1 MSERCRKPA
10 FVDVRSVA
18 TIAIFVLALVGI
30 IVRPRGL
37 SEAITALAGGVLLLI
52 IGVVSPAQAA
62 QKLAGNWNVFLFF
75 LGLFTISAI
84 ADLAG
89 VFDWLAD
96 RAARLSGGSARRL
109 LINVFLLGALVSAFL
124 SNDATVLILTPVVL
138 TLITRLGLPARPY
151 VFACAFIANAASFT
165 LPVSNPVNIVVL
177 TAFPIP
183 LPAYLVHLL
192 PAALAS
198 VGINLLVF
206 LLLFRRDLRGHFL
219 PDQVGDVAAVKEFP
233 TFFRAV
239 AGWLAVTMLAYVLA
253 AVWEFPLGLVAAVSG
268 GGLVVLAFAFR
279 RLSWVRLA
287 REISWP
293 LFGLVA
299 GLLVLIQGL
308 ENVGVTPLLAR
319 LLLIGGDSKTTGAF
333 ASVATAAV
341 GSNIMNNL
349 PATFVLTATI
359 GHVPD
364 AALRGV
370 LAYGT
375 IIGADLGPNITIVGS
390 LSTMLWLLILRRRDV
405 EVSALDFIKL
415 GAPVTLLMLACSAGM
430 LALTAR

>member
-1 MSERCRKPA
+1 MDARTA
-10 FVDVRSVA
+10 A
-18 TIAIFVLALVGI
+18 AIVVFILALVGI

-37 SEAITALAGGVLLLI
+37 SEAVFALAGGALTLA
-52 IGVVSPAQAA
+52 IGVVTPVQAVA
-62 QKLAGNWNVFLFF
+62 TLIDNWNVFLFF

-89 VFDWLAD
+89 IFDWLAD

-109 LINVFLLGALVSAFL
+109 LLNVFLLGALVSAFL

-138 TLITRLGLPARPY
+138 TLIIRLGLPARPY

-177 TAFPIP
+177 DALPTP
-183 LPAYLVHLL
+183 LPAYLAHLL

-198 VGINLLVF
+198 VAINLLVF
-206 LLLFRRDLRGHFL
+206 MLLFRRELRGRFV
-219 PDQVGDVAAVKEFP
+219 PEAVGEVDAIRKAP
-233 TFFRAV
+233 AFFRVV
-239 AGWLAVTMLAYVLA
+239 AGWLVLTVVVYVVA
-253 AVWEFPLGLVAAVSG
+253 AVRLFPLGLVAAVSG
-268 GGLVVLAFAFR
+268 GGLVGLALAFR
-279 RLSWVRLA
+279 RLSWVALA
-287 REISWP
+287 REISWS

-299 GLLVLIQGL
+299 GLLVLVQAL

-319 LLLIGGDSKTTGAF
+319 LLLIGGSSPAKAAF
-333 ASVATAAV
+333 AAVATAAV

-359 GHVPD
+359 GHVPG

-375 IIGADLGPNITIVGS
+375 IIGADLGPNITVVGS

-405 EVSALDFIKL
+405 DVSALDFLKL
-415 GAPVTLLMLACSAGM
+415 GAPVTLVMLACAAAI
-430 LALTAR
+430 LALTTA